1 MPALDQATEQIVE
14 MAPLT
19 VRRRVK
25 WGECDPAGV
34 VYTVNYSE
42 YVASA
47 FELFMAALMGGP
59 LQAMKQRY
67 GLATPARALTL
78 EFLAPLRPDD
88 EFIMTVTVAD
98 IRVRSF
104 DLAFDARSADG
115 DGTFR
120 AKLAAITVAP
130 STRKAVPIPDV
141 LRGALDRYKGLCA
154 ATGKGRAD
162 V

>member
-1 MPALDQATEQIVE
+1 MPALDHTTEQIID

-47 FELFMAALMGGP
+47 FELFMATLLGGP
-59 LQAMKQRY
+59 LQTMKQRY

-88 EFIMTVTVAD
+88 EFIMTVTVVD
-98 IRVRSF
+98 VRVRSF
-104 DLAFDARSADG
+104 DLAFDAHSVEG
-115 DGTFR
+115 VETFR
-120 AKLAAITVAP
+120 AKLAAIAVAP

-141 LRGALDRYKGLCA
+141 LRRTLDQYKGLCA
-154 ATGKGRAD
+154 ATGKGSAD
-162 V
+162 G

>member
-1 MPALDQATEQIVE
+1 MSALDRATEQIVE
-14 MAPLT
+14 MVPLT

-47 FELFMAALMGGP
+47 FELFMTTLLDGP
-59 LQAMKQRY
+59 LQTMKQRY
-67 GLATPARALTL
+67 GLATPARALAL

-88 EFIMTVTVAD
+88 EFVMTITVAD
-98 IRVRSF
+98 VRVRSF
-104 DLAFDARSADG
+104 DLAIDARSAEG
-115 DGTFR
+115 DETFR
-120 AKLAAITVAP
+120 AKLAAIAVAP

-141 LRGALDRYKGLCA
+141 LRRALDHYKGLCA
-154 ATGKGRAD
+154 ATGTGRAD